1 MAKKDGATAPA
12 TLESWLDLRPSWLR
26 MAADGLV
33 RDRRNPN
40 ELEIDAL
47 ADHCMQE
54 AAKTLAAKHPAL
66 APGVILGT
74 PTAGSLRI
82 DSVSEIRGVNAI
94 GPDAVLDVS
103 TKGMTVVYGAN
114 GSGKS
119 GYARLLKHICG
130 ARAKGMIHGNVFHD
144 AQQSAS
150 AQVAVTTLSE
160 IDGSATPSTLA
171 WNAAS
176 GPHPK
181 LNAVPVF
188 DSATAMELGDTPSEA
203 TYLPRSMR
211 FVSALIS
218 IADRVGKRLEARAGQ
233 LQTHLPLTP
242 VEHAQSVANRFLQ
255 SLKPALDHEAIDKAC
270 AFPDLWLKERL
281 ALETAL
287 AQANPADAHAKAIS
301 DLDRLSKFA
310 ENMGELASALSD
322 EKALGLIAARKTAA
336 DKRQAATAYATAFIE
351 GMPLKGVGDAVW
363 ETLWEAAKAYSTGHA
378 YPEHAYPHVGDGAR
392 CVLCQ
397 QPLDGEGKDRLK
409 SFDQY
414 LSATLQTEA
423 KAAEAAL
430 TALTLPALID
440 AESPSWQAQCAA
452 VTLDSEQAA
461 ALAQNINARVK
472 AMGSAIELSAVPE
485 MDWSPWTGALASST
499 ATITAQREALAT
511 LLDPAGRAQKEAR
524 LRELKAQEWLSGQVE
539 PIKAEV
545 ERLKKLAIVAKALP
559 MTKTTPLTTKSNDI
573 GKLELAQGY
582 CDRFN
587 AELDGLGGG
596 SLPVRMNHKSSGKG
610 VYSFFIELKDAALS
624 VKNRDVLSEGEQRI
638 VALAAFLAD
647 ATGADRGIPVIFD
660 DPISSLDQ
668 LYEEAVARRLV
679 SLAEQ
684 RQVIVFTH
692 RLSLMVLLRNAA
704 KQRADLA
711 LPPVEVTTVA
721 IGRDGAST
729 GMPTTIDAFSL
740 KPKTGFEHIKNSIVG
755 IKKQDPDVRAI
766 LLKASCSNFRILV
779 ERSVEDDLCSGV
791 INRFR
796 REVRTLNVLQRL
808 HAITADDCALINKM
822 MTKYSAFEHSQ
833 SMETPTWLPAPDE
846 LLADVQTMLDWI
858 KDFNGRAEAAAKPNS

>member
-1 MAKKDGATAPA
+1 MANKNGAAAPT
-12 TLESWLDLRPSWLR
+12 TLEEWLNGRPSWLR

-33 RDRRNPN
+33 RDRRAPN
-40 ELEIDAL
+40 AQEIDAL
-47 ADHCMQE
+47 TDHCLQE
-54 AAKTLAAKHPAL
+54 AANTLPAKHPAL

-74 PTAGSLRI
+74 PTAGALSI

-94 GPDAVLDVS
+94 GPDAVLGLS
-103 TKGMTVVYGAN
+103 KKGMTVVYGSN

-119 GYARLLKHICG
+119 GYARLMKHICG
-130 ARAKGMIHGNVFHD
+130 ARAKGVIHRNVFD
-144 AQQSAS
+144 GAAQAAS
-150 AQVAVTTLSE
+150 AQVAITTFSAL
-160 IDGSATPSTLA
+160 DGSSAASTLA
-171 WNAAS
+171 WTAAS

-218 IADRVGKRLEARAGQ
+218 IADKVGERLEARAAQ
-233 LQTHLPLTP
+233 LQTHLTP
-242 VEHAQSVANRFLQ
+242 IPIEHGQSTASGFLQ
-255 SLKPALDHEAIDKAC
+255 SLKPTLDHEAIDKAC
-270 AFPDLWLKERL
+270 AFSDPLLKERL

-287 AQANPADAHAKAIS
+287 AQANPAVAHAKAVA

-310 ENMGELASALSD
+310 ENMGELAEALSD
-322 EKALGLIAARKTAA
+322 EKALGLITARKTAA

-363 ETLWEAAKAYSTGHA
+363 EKLWEAAKAYSMGHA
-378 YPEHAYPHVGDGAR
+378 YPQHAYPHVDDGAR

-397 QPLDGEGKDRLK
+397 QPLDADGKDRLK

-430 TALTLPALID
+430 AALALPAMID
-440 AESPSWQAQCAA
+440 ASNPAWLAQCAA
-452 VTLDSEQAA
+452 VGLDSEQAA

-472 AMGSAIELSAVPE
+472 AMGNASDLSAVPE
-485 MDWSPWTGALASST
+485 MDWAPWTGALASST
-499 ATITAQREALAT
+499 ATITAQREALAI
-511 LLDPAGRAQKEAR
+511 LSDPVGRAQQEAR

-545 ERLKKLAIVAKALP
+545 ERLKKLTVVAKALP
-559 MTKTTPLTTKSNDI
+559 LTKTTQLTTKSNEI

-624 VKNRDVLSEGEQRI
+624 VKNREVLSEGEQRI

-740 KPKTGFEHIKNSIVG
+740 KPKTGFEHIKSSIVG

-833 SMETPTWLPAPDE
+833 SMETPTWLPTPDE
-846 LLADVQTMLDWI
+846 LLADVQAMLDWI
-858 KDFNGRAEAAAKPNS
+858 KDFNGRAETAAKPKE